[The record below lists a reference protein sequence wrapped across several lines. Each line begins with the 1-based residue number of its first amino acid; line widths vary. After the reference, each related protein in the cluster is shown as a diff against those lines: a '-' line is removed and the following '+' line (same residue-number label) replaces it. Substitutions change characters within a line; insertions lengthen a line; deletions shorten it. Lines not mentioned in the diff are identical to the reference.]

1 MVLPGDSANELIG
14 AILKITSD
22 IASETMKYPKGS
34 LYEPHRTQIN
44 GITKA
49 YVELSKL
56 VLDRI
61 SAEQL
66 IHYLYFDFEK
76 PVSEYLGFRMPIR
89 LPSDYMMIY
98 LKK

>member
-1 MVLPGDSANELIG
+1 MVLTGDSAYELTG
-14 AILKITSD
+14 AILKITRD
-22 IASETMKYPKGS
+22 ISAETMKHPKGS

-56 VLDRI
+56 VLDRL

-76 PVSEYLGFRMPIR
+76 PLSEYLGFRMSTRMP
-89 LPSDYMMIY
+89 YEY
-98 LKK
+98 LVI